1 MFRFGSW
8 SAMSFWFRVPLRHL
22 MNQFPA
28 ILPEQRDR
36 GYHIEKSALSRGGF
50 GAMKTSLLELLA
62 NPWILGA

>member
-22 MNQFPA
+22 TNQFPA
-28 ILPEQRDR
+28 ILPEQRGC
-36 GYHIEKSALSRGGF
+36 GYHIEISALSSGGF

-62 NPWILGA
+62 NPWVLGA